1 MALYNENG
9 DMQEREYTLY
19 ELNEQVDALMEAG
32 LIQTITAKAR
42 QMLKNGQAIFKR
54 KFKKIV
60 DKKTGEEIEDTSKTK
75 DKETD
80 NTANKRP

>member
-9 DMQEREYTLY
+9 DMQEREYTLC
-19 ELNEQVDALMEAG
+19 ELNEQVDALMETG

-75 DKETD
+75 DKEAD